1 MRFAFPAGL
10 VVLATLPLLACSSSS
25 SSGGDQPEGGGVD
38 EAGTVSCDDPRE
50 QTYAPNLQ
58 VKGDKGVFTFV
69 LVSSDPAPPADENN
83 TWIVSVLDGSGQPAS
98 GVTLT
103 SVTPTM
109 PLMTH
114 GTSTPTV
121 TQNSDGTFTVSGV
134 YLFMAGL
141 WQVTIDAS
149 SSSGQDSG
157 SFYFCVA
164 G

>member
-1 MRFAFPAGL
+1 MRFASPAGL
-10 VVLATLPLLACSSSS
+10 VVLAAVSLFACSSKSS
-25 SSGGDQPEGGGVD
+25 GGGDQPEGGTVD

-50 QTYAPNLQ
+50 QSYTAGMQ

-83 TWIVSVLDGSGQPAS
+83 TWVVSVLDASGQPVS
-98 GVTLT
+98 GATLT